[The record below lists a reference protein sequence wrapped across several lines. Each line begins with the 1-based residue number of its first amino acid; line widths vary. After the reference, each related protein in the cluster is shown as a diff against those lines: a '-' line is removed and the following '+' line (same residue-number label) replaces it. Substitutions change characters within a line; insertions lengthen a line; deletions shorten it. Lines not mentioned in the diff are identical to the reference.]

1 MSHTKRIGGA
11 YTISASGGMTIDN
24 ELTVT
29 GNLTVTGT
37 TNSVETTNTRIT
49 DRIVTYNQG
58 ESGAGITGRYAGI
71 EIDRGSVD
79 DALLVFDEND
89 DKFKISTDGGSTF
102 LKLLVTSSTGLTEV
116 VDDTSPQLGG
126 DLDVN
131 GKNITSAASNE
142 DIQIIP
148 SGTGRVTI
156 EAPLKLNDQA
166 ITPPAAATGAKLVYA
181 DTASGGGTGIYFVD
195 GSTND
200 ELVSKSKAIVY
211 GLIF

>member
-49 DRIVTYNQG
+49 DRVVTYNQG
-58 ESGAGITGRYAGI
+58 ESGAGVTGQYAGI
-71 EIDRGSVD
+71 EIDRGSLD
-79 DALLVFDEND
+79 DALLVFNETTDT
-89 DKFKISTDGGSTF
+89 FQISTDGGSSYVNI
-102 LKLLVTSSTGLTEV
+102 LTGSGGSGLSDV
-116 VDDTSPQLGG
+116 VDDTTPQLGG
-126 DLDVN
+126 GLDLNSQD
-131 GKNITSAASNE
+131 IT
-142 DIQIIP
+142 
-148 SGTGRVTI
+148 GTGNIDITGSITTDSNLVLTDASAPSSISGATI
-156 EAPLKLNDQA
+156 L
-166 ITPPAAATGAKLVYA
+166 YA
-181 DTASGGGTGIYFVD
+181 GTASGGGTGLFFVD
-195 GSTND
+195 GSTSD